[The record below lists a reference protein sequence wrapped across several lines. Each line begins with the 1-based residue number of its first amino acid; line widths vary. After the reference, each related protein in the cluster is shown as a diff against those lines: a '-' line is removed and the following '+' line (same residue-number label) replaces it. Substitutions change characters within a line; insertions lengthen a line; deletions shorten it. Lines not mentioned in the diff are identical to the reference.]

1 MAVLSLWATSYFAAL
16 LGTPISRHQYLSVQ
30 QSNSQKKKKKP
41 SGNYCLFPD
50 VYMIPCT
57 SSSVCT
63 RHSPPNQPP
72 ILAGIEPDRDEAVAT
87 ETNTAVPR
95 AFISFVHC
103 GIRATQ
109 A

>member
-1 MAVLSLWATSYFAAL
+1 MAVLSLWASSYFAAL
-16 LGTPISRHQYLSVQ
+16 LGTPISRRQYLSVQ
-30 QSNSQKKKKKP
+30 HSNSKKKP
-41 SGNYCLFPD
+41 SGNYCLFSD
-50 VYMIPCT
+50 VSMSPCT

-72 ILAGIEPDRDEAVAT
+72 ILADIGSDRDEAVTT

-103 GIRATQ
+103 GI
-109 A
+109 